1 MVEDLVPTINLLLGS
16 SYWWSLCHQAGWLP
30 CMARTTSGELGKLKS
45 NQKEQGVSNQY
56 FLATLRKDNE
66 NDFSSLVVVRTKIKE
81 HLYKPNLQE
90 ILCKEFSHFA
100 FLVIQ
105 NRQFHFLACSYNLH
119 FSQKHHCNDNCN
131 DFSDYKDIIAPPE

>member
-45 NQKEQGVSNQY
+45 NHKEQGVSNQY

-66 NDFSSLVVVRTKIKE
+66 NEFSSLVVVRTKIKE
-81 HLYKPNLQE
+81 HLYKTNLQE
-90 ILCKEFSHFA
+90 VLLAGAKSFCHFA
-100 FLVIQ
+100 VCAQFTCDSKSSISFFSMFL
-105 NRQFHFLACSYNLH
+105 
-119 FSQKHHCNDNCN
+119 
-131 DFSDYKDIIAPPE
+131 